1 MEDLVEAEW
10 LDDQWRPPKA
20 SRPLDLD
27 MRFCAEGLVF
37 GGGTLLASAGAGGRD
52 ITVDASDPRL
62 VVLLSAAHL
71 RRPTTGA
78 LRHLCRAADHW
89 NAREDAM
96 TGIHLALSGL
106 QRLERPEADAQRLLL
121 ADALLRT
128 GLEAEV
134 LLKALDLDEREGLAK
149 YSPDQPRV
157 PAGSG
162 RAGGQWTTS
171 GGGETF
177 APSNSRRASSSAS
190 GRGGRPVVA
199 RPVVTGAAVVVGR
212 AGVGL
217 DLGAMTTRASA
228 GLAAFIS
235 GLSEVSVAAALS
247 GLAAGAGVLLIPS
260 TGPRGKWVH
269 VGGPGK
275 VSYFLNPDEPGI
287 TFRYTTADGKQ
298 RTWSGGPE
306 GPDHEYLGPDGQV
319 IARWVKTTGKVA
331 LLVATAALVGSRPH
345 EPEICP
351 APGKD
356 SGPLGRAYEDFVKAM
371 FNPGNPTPSGFAYK
385 FFDPV
390 TAKSLKIDD
399 CKWQAG
405 LVAGSPFEAGALAEY
420 KGPGYAAHLL
430 TNDFVW
436 RESMADEVYQQAI
449 RQVRSK
455 GDRSLTWFI
464 EEKLL
469 ADYLKNRFDS
479 RKLPIRVIWLPWPGR
494 QR

>member
-1 MEDLVEAEW
+1 VEAEW
-10 LDDQWRPPKA
+10 LDDQGRPPKA

-134 LLKALDLDEREGLAK
+134 LFKALDLDEREGLAK

-162 RAGGQWTTS
+162 RAGGRWTTS

-177 APSNSRRASSSAS
+177 PSNSRRASSSAS

-269 VGGPGK
+269 VGGPGR
-275 VSYFLNPDEPGI
+275 VSYFLNPDQPGI

-319 IARWVKTTGKVA
+319 IARWVKTAGKVG

-356 SGPLGRAYEDFVKAM
+356 SGPLGRAYEDFVKAQ
-371 FNPGNPTPSGFAYK
+371 FNPGNPTPSGLSYRFL
-385 FFDPV
+385 DPV
-390 TAKSLKIDD
+390 TGNFRNIDD
-399 CKWQAG
+399 CKWQPG
-405 LVAGSPFEAGALAEY
+405 VVAGRPFEAGALAEY
-420 KGPGYAAHLL
+420 KGPGYAEHLL
-430 TNDFVW
+430 KKDAPW
-436 RESMADEVYQQAI
+436 RFGIAQKLDEQALG
-449 RQVRSK
+449 QVRSK
-455 GDRSLTWFI
+455 DSRSLTWFV
-464 EEKLL
+464 EEKSP
-469 ADYLKNRFDS
+469 ADYLSDRFDS
-479 RKLPIRVIWLPWPGR
+479 AELPIKVIWLPWHGR
-494 QR
+494 PK